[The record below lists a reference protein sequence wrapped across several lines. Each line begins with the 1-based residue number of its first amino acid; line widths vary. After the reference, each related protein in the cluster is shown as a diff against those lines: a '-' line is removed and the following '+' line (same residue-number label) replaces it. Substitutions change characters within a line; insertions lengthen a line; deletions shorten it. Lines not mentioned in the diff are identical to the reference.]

1 MKFRLTMLSAL
12 VAVGIAFPTVTA
24 QAAIVVGLNQ
34 ISYSDRE
41 QLATYNDATHTY
53 TAAAP
58 GTIAV
63 GDHLYGVLAST
74 VESPNAGPPNA
85 TSVFDIVIAKIIN
98 PATGAAIG
106 AGYTGTAEILYTTD
120 SSTTGGVTG
129 GFLTGGTGTTY
140 TLADGS
146 TVNGLGEAANSLLAA
161 YQGSTLTTANPPGA
175 NLDTLANEAA
185 SVKAATS
192 GTFFGSFGLGS
203 ALTDASSNSSWGAAG
218 TGYWA
223 ADVRFVGGN
232 LSSGTV
238 PFVFGLVP
246 TSQPAINFVGLY
258 NELVPLQTGGEPTG
272 TDGTNI
278 YQNTGITPLVPDTA
292 GPPLFGPV
300 TSPTSFQLVGG
311 GHAFANTTPGT
322 AGWPTG
328 SADPVWVD
336 PKVPEPGTMLIMGM
350 GLAFGLPY
358 LRRRQKAVA

>member
-1 MKFRLTMLSAL
+1 MKFRLNTLLAL
-12 VAVGIAFPTVTA
+12 AAVGVVFSAATS

-41 QLATYNDATHTY
+41 QLATYNNATHTY

-58 GTIAV
+58 GTLAV
-63 GDHLYGVLAST
+63 GDHLYGILAST
-74 VESPNAGPPNA
+74 VESPNPGPPNA
-85 TSVFDIVIAKIIN
+85 TSAFDIVVAKIIN

-106 AGYTGTAEILYTTD
+106 AGYTGTAEVLYTTD
-120 SSTTGGVTG
+120 NATVAGVTG
-129 GFLTGGTGTTY
+129 GFLTGSTGTTY

-146 TVNGLGEAANSLLAA
+146 TLSGTGLAANSLIGT

-175 NLDTLANEAA
+175 NLDTLPNEAA
-185 SVKAATS
+185 GIKAGTN

-203 ALTDASSNSSWGAAG
+203 ALTDADSNSNWGAPG

-232 LSSGTV
+232 LASGTV

-246 TSQPAINFVGLY
+246 TSTPAFNFVGLY
-258 NELVPLQTGGEPTG
+258 NELIPLQTGGESTG

-278 YQNTGITPLVPDTA
+278 FQNTGVDPLTPDTA
-292 GPPLFGPV
+292 GPPFFGPV
-300 TSPTSFQLVGG
+300 TSPTTFQFVGG
-311 GHAFANTTPGT
+311 GHAFVNTTPGT

-328 SADPVWVD
+328 SADPAWVD
-336 PKVPEPGTMLIMGM
+336 PRAPEPATMLIMGM

-358 LRRRQKAVA
+358 LRRRQKGA